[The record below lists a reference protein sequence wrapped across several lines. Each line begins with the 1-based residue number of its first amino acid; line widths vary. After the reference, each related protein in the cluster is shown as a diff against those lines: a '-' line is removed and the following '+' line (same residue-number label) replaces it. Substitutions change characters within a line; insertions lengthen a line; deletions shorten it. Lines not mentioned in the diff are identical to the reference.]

1 MPWRLPLLA
10 SFGSMQRTHDRA
22 NGQRCHSRGRRRGAE
37 QFVGS
42 ALTNRGGRPCS
53 RRSTHRASQTT
64 ETYMQ
69 KICTALSSRA
79 EGPSGGVG
87 PSPCPGKMKP
97 TPQQAHSQPQH
108 AAAAATAAVAPSRH
122 TRTRRGAQPNPPT
135 NMTYHIFCAYL
146 ATARHASP
154 ARTHGDTA
162 EFHALWS
169 VWAEWNGPTARDRQ
183 QDNNTRVSL
192 VNGSILGQGNNYV
205 LW

>member
-1 MPWRLPLLA
+1 
-10 SFGSMQRTHDRA
+10 
-22 NGQRCHSRGRRRGAE
+22 
-37 QFVGS
+37 
-42 ALTNRGGRPCS
+42 
-53 RRSTHRASQTT
+53 
-64 ETYMQ
+64 MQ

-146 ATARHASP
+146 ATGRHASP

-205 LW
+205 LGEAPAHETEPFSAAKKTLSLWSRGSDGSMGATAAWIRVPPALFRLIPPPFLLGPASHWSA